1 MKYAFFKAEIKNVKE
16 EETLS
21 FGKGKLFFVLVQEKD
36 EENYD
41 LFLFSKSEEK
51 FRTAKFTTCSSY
63 YFKTNIFNALKKN
76 ILPYHCGYPYFY
88 NAQNIDWDLTQVFE
102 SDDEKELEN
111 WTKENNIVLY
121 KNYESDNREIKTI
134 IKNNTFLSNFQI
146 MDIVSDLNI
155 KRVTRTTNDASPF
168 GCGIDYIY
176 DKDNYSTSETIF
188 IYDKGFLEWIKEYTN
203 RDGAYLNQTLSIPKS
218 FFQNSYVYVQ
228 IRENSILLDK
238 IEIYYCCEDDTLTIE
253 ADKKYSYRYTIGQ
266 NIICKKYLKTKE
278 KDVSALE
285 MFHINSQTIRN
296 TNDRYFFEGAINEY
310 DFFIKNEKFLS
321 KCGMFKLLQDYTSRI
336 NNITSFMVLY
346 LCLIQEYNIIEL
358 LVKMGHTNLV
368 EDIFNLLYSSGTKDK
383 INENVET
390 LSQLINKETTKGT
403 LALRIPP
410 YIADYLKSQKAPLST
425 YLFWRDIYEIENIS
439 KENFEKF
446 LNMPE
451 KIIISSE
458 VSDNGGRS
466 WWNSTRWSD
475 LDIQEI
481 IKYDGYN
488 LNKVFK
494 YVYKIATTKIYDKRY
509 CLSIFKDTFQ
519 MLKDTLVMAEQLN
532 FELEQYPDNL
542 YQIHNQLAKV
552 IQEKKEKI
560 QNEAVEKIAITC
572 EKAIQEA
579 CESNAV
585 TLPKKA
591 IEQYCCVMPK
601 NQQDFTQEG
610 QQQHNCVAGY
620 CSRVRQGECIIFFVR
635 EKNSPN
641 DSYVTAEIRPSGL
654 GQVMYSNNRRVPT
667 DTLVYQYCKFICKTI
682 LRGVEKNEI
691 IALDKLLQ

>member
-1 MKYAFFKAEIKNVKE
+1 MKYAFFKAEVKNVKE
-16 EETLS
+16 EEILG
-21 FGKGKLFFVLVQEKD
+21 FGKGKLFFVLVQKRD

-41 LFLFSKSEEK
+41 LFLFSKSEGK

-63 YFKTNIFNALKKN
+63 SFKMNMSNTIEKV
-76 ILPYHCGYPYFY
+76 ILPDNFYGHPYYYH
-88 NAQNIDWDLTQVFE
+88 QNIDWYLTGVFE
-102 SDDEKELEN
+102 SDDKEELEN
-111 WTKENNIVLY
+111 WAEENDIVLY

-134 IKNNTFLSNFQI
+134 IKNDTLLSNFQI
-146 MDIVSDLNI
+146 MDIVSDLSI
-155 KRVTRTTNDASPF
+155 IRVTGTRNTAEPF
-168 GCGIDYIY
+168 GCGIDFIY
-176 DKDNYSTSETIF
+176 DKDDYTTSESIF
-188 IYDKGFLEWIKEYTN
+188 IYDKGFLEWMKEYTN
-203 RDGAYLNQTLSIPKS
+203 RDGTYLNQTLSVPKS
-218 FFQNSYVYVQ
+218 ISQNSYVYV
-228 IRENSILLDK
+228 RVEENSIFLDK
-238 IEIYYCCEDDTLTIE
+238 IEICYCCKDDTLTIE
-253 ADKKYSYRYTIGQ
+253 ANKKYSYRYTIGQ
-266 NIICKKYLKTKE
+266 PITCKKYLKTTE

-285 MFHINSQTIRN
+285 MFHINSQTIRH
-296 TNDRYFFEGAINEY
+296 THDRYFFEGAINEY

-321 KCGMFKLLQDYTSRI
+321 KCGLFKLLQDYTSRI

-346 LCLIQEYNIIEL
+346 LCLIQEYSIIEL

-368 EDIFNLLYSSGTKDK
+368 EDIFKLLYSSGTKDK

-446 LNMPE
+446 LSMPE

-458 VSDNGGRS
+458 ISDNGGGR
-466 WWNSTRWSD
+466 WWNNTRWSD

-494 YVYKIATTKIYDKRY
+494 YVYKIATTKIYDQRY
-509 CLSIFKDTFQ
+509 HLTVFKDTFQ
-519 MLKDTLVMAEQLN
+519 MLEDTLVMAEQLN

-542 YQIHNQLAKV
+542 SQIHDQLTKV

-601 NQQDFTQEG
+601 SQQDFTQEG

-620 CSRVRQGECIIFFVR
+620 CSRVREGDCIIFFVR

-641 DSYVTAEIRPSGL
+641 NSYVTAEIRQSGL

-667 DTLVYQYCKFICKTI
+667 ETLVYQYCKFICKTI

-691 IALDKLLQ
+691 IALDKLR